1 MGKIA
6 AVPSWEYD
14 NQYLGGR
21 DTLLAGVDEAG
32 RGPLAGPVYAACVS
46 LPAGVSIEGLNDSK
60 KLTES
65 QREKLF
71 DKIISLAVSYSVCS
85 CGVDEV
91 NNLGILGAAL
101 TAMNKA
107 FDEMKAIPTLTLVD
121 GNCSRTSDNS
131 VALRFPHILVIGGDA
146 LSVNISA
153 ASILAK
159 VSRDRRMRELHDTYP
174 EYGFDKHKGY
184 GTKEHISAI
193 LKYGPCPE
201 HRPLF
206 LRKILESHAG

>member
-1 MGKIA
+1 MGKIS
-6 AVPSWEYD
+6 AVPSWEFD

-21 DTLLAGVDEAG
+21 ETILAGIDEAG

-46 LPAGVSIEGLNDSK
+46 LPEGLDIEGLNDSK

-85 CGVDEV
+85 CGIYEV
-91 NNLGILGAAL
+91 NKLGILGAAL

-107 FDEMKAIPTLTLVD
+107 YDEMDTEPTLTLVD

-131 VALRFPHILVIGGDA
+131 VSLRFPHILVIGGDA
-146 LSVNISA
+146 LSVNVAA

-159 VSRDRRMRELHDTYP
+159 VSRDRHMRTLHNTYP